1 MDPELHGSQ
10 VPCGPGAGDLGFR
23 AALNLRR
30 QGETVRADALC
41 AGVLRTDPDHFDAY
55 HLRGLIALESGD
67 MDRGI
72 ELIERSL
79 AINANQPLAHSN
91 LGNAF
96 LSAGKP
102 QCALDSLDRALRL
115 KSDLQIAHYNRG
127 NALKALERLEEAVAS
142 YEAVLGLDPS
152 HAMALNNRG
161 VALQELGR
169 LAEARSSFEQASRRD
184 PLFAAS
190 QINLAQVL
198 LKLDL
203 PLEALAVSE
212 RAVERHPADPE
223 AIRGQGNAW
232 FALGR
237 FAAAIECY
245 TRALQIQ
252 PECVDALMSRSAVLQ
267 RLKRLE
273 PALAD
278 CELAVQLRPESV
290 VALCN
295 SGNVLMGLDRA
306 RAALAC
312 YERALALDP
321 QDCSALH
328 GRGAALIELGRL
340 EEAAQAFSALLQV
353 QPDHHS
359 ALGNLFHLR
368 MEQCDWYDYDD
379 LSARALDSLR
389 RTKRFVNPLSSLLH
403 EDSAL
408 KLDCARAFV
417 EERFPPQ
424 PSLGPLP
431 PPGGARG
438 RHKIRVA
445 YVSADFTDHPVAHL
459 LVGVLER
466 HDREQF
472 DIVGVS
478 LRPRRSGSF
487 EERVH
492 GALDRSIDA
501 SAMSDRDIAAL
512 MREWRVDIAVD
523 MMGFTEGSR
532 LGIFAHRTAPVQVN
546 YLGWAGTT
554 GAAYMDY
561 VLADEIVI
569 PEDDA
574 RWYSE
579 QVVRLPG
586 CYLPTD
592 DQRAVGVAPTR
603 AGAGLPPHAF
613 VFCAFTKAH
622 KINPRMFQ
630 IWMRL
635 LHETEGSVLWLRD
648 MGPVVRAHLTHEGE
662 RLGIQG
668 GRLMFAPRVAGTAEH
683 LGRHVLADLVLD
695 TLPYNAHSTTCDAL
709 WAGAPVLTCVGNG
722 FASRTAASALAA
734 AALPEL
740 VTSSLEEY
748 ERRALDLAQRPE
760 WLRQLRSRLTRQ
772 GNTPPLFDTAR
783 YTRHLE
789 TAFGRMHERAARG
802 EPAISFSVEPEL
814 PRA

>member
-1 MDPELHGSQ
+1 MDPELHGSH
-10 VPCGPGAGDLGFR
+10 VPSGPGAGDPGFR
-23 AALNLRR
+23 AALSLRR
-30 QGETVRADALC
+30 LGETVRADALC
-41 AGVLRTDPDHFDAY
+41 AAVLRADPGHFDAY
-55 HLRGLIALESGD
+55 HLRGLIALESGEL
-67 MDRGI
+67 DRGI

-79 AINANQPLAHSN
+79 AINGNQPLAHSN

-96 LSAGKP
+96 LSAGQP
-102 QCALDSLDRALRL
+102 QRALDSLDRALRL
-115 KSDLQIAHYNRG
+115 KPDLPIAHYNRG
-127 NALKALERLEEAVAS
+127 NALKDLARLEEALLS
-142 YEAVLGLDPS
+142 YEAALGLDPS
-152 HAMALNNRG
+152 HAKALNNRG
-161 VALQELGR
+161 IALQELGR
-169 LAEARSSFEQASRRD
+169 LTEARSSFEQASERD

-203 PLEALAVSE
+203 PLEALAVGE
-212 RAVERHPADPE
+212 RLVERQPADPE
-223 AIRGQGNAW
+223 AIRGLGNAL
-232 FALGR
+232 FALER
-237 FAAAIECY
+237 FEAAIDCY

-252 PECVDALMSRSAVLQ
+252 PECVEALMSRSAVWQ

-278 CELAVQLRPESV
+278 CELALQLRPESV

-295 SGNVLMGLDRA
+295 SGNVLLALGRA
-306 RAALAC
+306 RPALAC
-312 YERALALDP
+312 YERALALAPEDG
-321 QDCSALH
+321 SALH
-328 GRGAALIELGRL
+328 GRGAALVELGRL
-340 EEAAQAFSALLQV
+340 EEAAQAFSELLHV

-368 MEQCDWYDYDD
+368 MEQCDWHDHDD

-389 RTKRFVNPLSSLLH
+389 RTRRFVNPLSSLLH
-403 EDSAL
+403 DDSWL

-431 PPGGARG
+431 PGGARD
-438 RHKIRVA
+438 RNEIRVA

-478 LRPRRSGSF
+478 LRPRSKGSF

-501 SAMSDRDIAAL
+501 SAMSDRDIAGL
-512 MREWRVDIAVD
+512 MRELGVDIAVD
-523 MMGFTEGSR
+523 LMGFTEGSR
-532 LGIFAHRTAPVQVN
+532 FGIFAHRAAPVQVN

-554 GAAYMDY
+554 GATYMDY
-561 VLADEIVI
+561 LLADGVVI
-569 PEDDA
+569 PEGDGH
-574 RWYSE
+574 WYSE

-592 DQRAVGVAPTR
+592 EGRALGAAPTR
-603 AGAGLPPHAF
+603 DQAGLPQPAF

-635 LHETEGSVLWLRD
+635 LRETEGSVLWLRD
-648 MGPVVRAHLTHEGE
+648 MGPVVRAHLTREAE
-662 RLGIQG
+662 RLGIRG
-668 GRLMFAPRVAGTAEH
+668 ERLVFAPRVAGAAEH
-683 LGRHVLADLVLD
+683 LARHALADLVLD

-709 WAGAPVLTCVGNG
+709 WAGVPVLTCAGNG
-722 FASRTAASALAA
+722 FASRTAASALVA

-740 VTSSLEEY
+740 VTQSLEQY
-748 ERRALDLAQRPE
+748 ERRALDLARRPQ

-772 GNTPPLFDTAR
+772 DNMPPLFDTAG

-789 TAFGRMHERAARG
+789 AAFRRMHERAARG
-802 EPAISFSVEPEL
+802 EPAISFSIEPGW
-814 PRA
+814 PHA

>member
-1 MDPELHGSQ
+1 
-10 VPCGPGAGDLGFR
+10 
-23 AALNLRR
+23 LNLRR

-41 AGVLRTDPDHFDAY
+41 AVVLRAEPNHFDAY

-67 MDRGI
+67 MHRGI

-79 AINANQPLAHSN
+79 AINDNQPLAHSN

-96 LSAGKP
+96 LSAGQP
-102 QCALDSLDRALRL
+102 ERALDSLDRALRL
-115 KSDLQIAHYNRG
+115 KSDLPIAHYNRG
-127 NALKALERLEEAVAS
+127 NALKALGRLEEALVS
-142 YEAVLGLDPS
+142 YEAALGLDPS
-152 HAMALNNRG
+152 HAKALNNCG
-161 VALQELGR
+161 VALQGLGR
-169 LAEARSSFEQASRRD
+169 LTEARSCFEQASIRD
-184 PLFAAS
+184 PLFVAP
-190 QINLAQVL
+190 QMNLAQAL
-198 LKLDL
+198 LKLGL
-203 PLEALAVSE
+203 PLEALPVSE
-212 RAVERHPADPE
+212 RVVERRPTDPE
-223 AIRGQGNAW
+223 AIRDLGNAL
-232 FALGR
+232 FALER
-237 FAAAIECY
+237 LEAAFECY

-278 CELAVQLRPESV
+278 CELALQLRPESV

-295 SGNVLMGLDRA
+295 SANVLLGLNRA

-312 YERALALDP
+312 FERALALAP
-321 QDCSALH
+321 GDCSALH
-328 GRGAALIELGRL
+328 GRGAALVELGRL
-340 EEAAQAFSALLQV
+340 EEAAQAFSELMHV
-353 QPDHHS
+353 EPDHHS

-368 MEQCDWYDYDD
+368 MEQCDWHDFDD
-379 LSARALDSLR
+379 LWARALDSLR
-389 RTKRFVNPLSSLLH
+389 RTRRFVNPLTSLLH

-431 PPGGARG
+431 PPGIARG
-438 RHKIRVA
+438 RRIRVA

-472 DIVGVS
+472 DIIGVS

-492 GALDRSIDA
+492 GAFDRSIDA
-501 SAMSDRDIAAL
+501 SAMSDRDIASL
-512 MREWRVDIAVD
+512 MREWGVDIAVD
-523 MMGFTEGSR
+523 LMGFTEGSR
-532 LGIFAHRTAPVQVN
+532 LGIFARRSAPVQVN

-554 GAAYMDY
+554 GATYMDY
-561 VLADEIVI
+561 LLADEVVI
-569 PEDDA
+569 PEGDG

-592 DQRAVGVAPTR
+592 DRRAVGAPPTR
-603 AGAGLPPHAF
+603 DQAGLPQHAF

-635 LHETEGSVLWLRD
+635 LRETEGSVLWLRD
-648 MGPVVRAHLTHEGE
+648 MGPVVRVHLTREAE
-662 RLGIQG
+662 RLGVQT
-668 GRLMFAPRVAGTAEH
+668 GRLVFAPRVAGAAEH
-683 LGRHVLADLVLD
+683 LGRHALADLVLD

-709 WAGAPVLTCVGNG
+709 WAGVPVLTCAANG
-722 FASRTAASALAA
+722 FASRTAASAIGAA
-734 AALPEL
+734 TLPEL
-740 VTSSLEEY
+740 VTQSLEEY
-748 ERRALDLAQRPE
+748 ERRALDLAQQPE
-760 WLRQLRSRLTRQ
+760 WLGELRSRLTRQ
-772 GNTPPLFDTAR
+772 GKMSPLFDTAR

-789 TAFGRMHERAARG
+789 TAFRRMHEHAARG
-802 EPAISFSVEPEL
+802 EPAVSFSIEPEI